1 MVSMIE
7 IERLTKSYGA
17 FHAVA
22 EFSLTVAKGEF
33 VSLLGPSG
41 SGKTTLLNLIAG
53 MTRPSSGTIRIDN
66 VDVTNLP
73 PSQRDL
79 GMVFQ
84 NYALMPHMTVFE
96 NIAFPLQVRRVPK
109 AEIRRRVAEA
119 LDLVRM
125 PQFADRKPRELSG
138 GQQQRI
144 SLARCMVYRPA
155 LILMDEPLGALDKK
169 LREEMQIE
177 ISRLHRDSGITMVC
191 VTHDQEEA
199 LSMSDRI
206 VLMRE
211 GRCVQIGTADE
222 LYFNPTSSY
231 VADFIGHSNQLPC
244 TVAEE
249 AAGQLTIALGDGS
262 QRQAPRPAFAT
273 PPGCGATLHVRPES
287 ATLAAAPDAT
297 HALKGTLEASMVVGS
312 CIKHVVRLDNGD
324 TFLVQELNH
333 RGRTRPPLG
342 APVWVGWPEDAAQ
355 LLPSS

>member
-1 MVSMIE
+1 MSMIE
-7 IERLTKSYGA
+7 IERLTKSYGD
-17 FHAVA
+17 FLAVA
-22 EFSLTVAKGEF
+22 EFNLTVAKGEF

-53 MTRPSSGTIRIDN
+53 MTRPSSGTIRIDG

-73 PSQRDL
+73 PSKRDL

-84 NYALMPHMTVFE
+84 NYALMPHMSVFE
-96 NIAFPLQVRRVPK
+96 NIAFPLRVRRVPK
-109 AEIRRRVAEA
+109 AEIKRRVAEA
-119 LDLVRM
+119 LDLIRM
-125 PQFADRKPRELSG
+125 PHVAARMPRELSG

-177 ISRLHRDSGITMVC
+177 ISRLHRESGITMLC

-211 GRCVQIGTADE
+211 GRCVQVGTADE
-222 LYFNPTSSY
+222 LYFNPASSY

-244 TVAEE
+244 TVAGE
-249 AAGQLTIALGDGS
+249 AAERLVIALGNGS
-262 QRQAPRPAFAT
+262 SRQVPRPAFPAT
-273 PPGCGATLHVRPES
+273 QGCAAMLHVRPES
-287 ATLAAAPDAT
+287 ANIAAAPDET
-297 HALKGTLEASMVVGS
+297 HALKGVLETSMVVGS
-312 CIKHVVRLDNGD
+312 CIKHVVRLENGD

-333 RGRTRPPLG
+333 RLRARPALG
-342 APVWVGWPEDAAQ
+342 STVYVGWPADAAQ
-355 LLPSS
+355 LLPVD